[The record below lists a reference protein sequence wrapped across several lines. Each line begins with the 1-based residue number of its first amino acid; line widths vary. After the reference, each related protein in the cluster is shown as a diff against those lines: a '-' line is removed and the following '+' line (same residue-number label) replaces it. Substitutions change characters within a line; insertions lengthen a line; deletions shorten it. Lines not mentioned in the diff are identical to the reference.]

1 MGRNKTITGQN
12 LFLALATLLLL
23 FGIVYFCVENEVKV
37 IEEIGNAFP
46 GLNSMIKKLLG
57 ILITTILQ

>member
-1 MGRNKTITGQN
+1 MRRNKTITWRN

-23 FGIVYFCVENEVKV
+23 FGIAYFCVENEVIV

-46 GLNSMIKKLLG
+46 WLNSTIKKLLG
-57 ILITTILQ
+57 ILIRSILQ